1 MRFTPSNE
9 NWGILPDAAR
19 SDVVLSVVRGSPH
32 RSETRELAAPPIVA
46 LSTSSRVC
54 FAKLLRAAEG
64 DPRWRR

>member
-1 MRFTPSNE
+1 MRFTPGHE
-9 NWGILPDAAR
+9 NWGNLLGAAR
-19 SDVVLSVVRGSPH
+19 SDVVLPVVRGSPH

-64 DPRWRR
+64 DPRWTR